1 MATSV
6 SSSSHLVIGQAGRA
20 VVAVGLAVLALP
32 EDAAVHR
39 VWEGAVQPGAVGGG
53 DGRLQLRPLAAL
65 HQVQLGALL
74 QREGGVRVQEAQPV
88 AADLQLGEA
97 LLAVPVL
104 VTATTQN
111 IIIIVCEA
119 YQ

>member
-1 MATSV
+1 M
-6 SSSSHLVIGQAGRA
+6 R
-20 VVAVGLAVLALP
+20 
-32 EDAAVHR
+32 R
-39 VWEGAVQPGAVGGG
+39 G
-53 DGRLQLRPLAAL
+53 DGGLQLRPLAAL

>member
-1 MATSV
+1 M
-6 SSSSHLVIGQAGRA
+6 
-20 VVAVGLAVLALP
+20 
-32 EDAAVHR
+32 
-39 VWEGAVQPGAVGGG
+39 
-53 DGRLQLRPLAAL
+53 
-65 HQVQLGALL
+65 QLGALL
-74 QREGGVRVQEAQPV
+74 QREGGVRVQEAETI

>member
-1 MATSV
+1 M
-6 SSSSHLVIGQAGRA
+6 
-20 VVAVGLAVLALP
+20 LAPSCPTNDRPVCLAILTLP
-32 EDAAVHR
+32 EDAAVLR
-39 VWEGAVQPGAVGGG
+39 VSECSPEAGAVGGG
-53 DGRLQLRPLAAL
+53 DGGLQLRPLAAL

-74 QREGGVRVQEAQPV
+74 QREGGVRVQEAETV

-104 VTATTQN
+104 VTAATHN